1 MKVVLSVMEGQF
13 AIRLRVIIT
22 CEQLNF
28 CCILLQMVAFYVLFV
43 VCCISMHTSFS
54 IELHLHLF
62 TFDDAG

>member
-1 MKVVLSVMEGQF
+1 MEGQF

-28 CCILLQMVAFYVLFV
+28 CDMVAFYVLFV

>member
-28 CCILLQMVAFYVLFV
+28 CDMVAFYVLFV